1 MRPDDQRSGQ
11 RWRRGRDPD
20 PDGVALAATVA
31 AGVLLGGCAAVAAGT
46 HATPLAV
53 LLALAAA
60 GLAAMPLSEAAERP
74 VLAGAM
80 VLVTLATTG
89 AAVAAM
95 RVAGTSG
102 GLLPRLAATP
112 GRGVAVTG
120 TVVEEPRT
128 VQYGARLVVLR
139 VDRVT
144 TAGRTWRTRERAA
157 VVFGR
162 DAAPS
167 VSTVAVGDQLRL
179 HAGVAPAAHPSRIG
193 VSDQAPVTLRR
204 PHLEAWAPSR
214 SRLLRSSEAFR
225 AAARGSARASLP
237 PEHAGL
243 LVGMALGDTS
253 LLSPTLDRV
262 FKDAGLS
269 HLLAASGENLAVLLA
284 AGLGLAA
291 ALGAGR
297 PSLAAVG
304 VLLTIAFALLTRWE
318 PSVLR
323 ASVMAALVLAGV
335 ATGRGPGGRRA
346 LCLAVMFL
354 LLANPSLAA
363 TLGFQLSVAATA
375 GVLGLGPANRPR
387 AAPVAAAAGPRR
399 RRLRTRRPGR
409 RAPRRRAGTRAA
421 LPRRPAR
428 EPPRAPAGDS
438 ADAPRCG
445 CRARR
450 AGRPAARRRG
460 LPPGRPIPRGP
471 AGRRPGRRPAP
482 GRDRHP
488 ARPRP
493 SAASHHCPGVRSD
506 RQAMASPVWPGAG
519 GQVRVAAI
527 EFPASVTGPSVI
539 AAG

>member
-363 TLGFQLSVAATA
+363 TLGFQLSVAAA
-375 GVLGLGPANRPR
+375 GFALGAQAAALPAAALALGQLSLAGLPANLLALPLATPPMLLGVVAAL
-387 AAPVAAAAGPRR
+387 AAPVVPPLAVVACRLAAPFLAALLAVAQAAAQLPGATVTLHGPARALPAITVLACAAIVRRWRR
-399 RRLRTRRPGR
+399 RSGPVL
-409 RAPRRRAGTRAA
+409 
-421 LPRRPAR
+421 
-428 EPPRAPAGDS
+428 
-438 ADAPRCG
+438 
-445 CRARR
+445 
-450 AGRPAARRRG
+450 AARSR
-460 LPPGRPIPRGP
+460 
-471 AGRRPGRRPAP
+471 
-482 GRDRHP
+482 
-488 ARPRP
+488 
-493 SAASHHCPGVRSD
+493 
-506 RQAMASPVWPGAG
+506 
-519 GQVRVAAI
+519 
-527 EFPASVTGPSVI
+527 
-539 AAG
+539 